1 MVSSHLLFSLIQCNA
16 QYLRQLSRYFN
27 QLLGDFGPHQ
37 TKALSTEQKVRMAKE
52 LYANKS
58 NKIDDILKSLHI
70 SRATS

>member
-1 MVSSHLLFSLIQCNA
+1 MVYGEPLFSLIQCNA
-16 QYLRQLSRYFN
+16 QYFRKLYRYFN
-27 QLLGDFGPHQ
+27 QVLGDFGPHQ